1 MPCGYRSQR
10 ESFTN
15 FFKCRELLS
24 WLDSFLTYQP
34 RSSNWSLQLRV
45 RLITIRICIRKEY
58 GICDINL
65 QPIWPTVFLVCKN
78 PQFMNC
84 FEAKP
89 SDSQIYSP
97 PFEFEILNKGKKL
110 NKIKT
115 DKQTNKQKIGWGD
128 SLPDLLDIGGDNNSR
143 NRSSKWT
150 PFRRNEMTNHL
161 ETLIYTSIYLST
173 FRDRVMHV
181 YELNLLLL
189 AVQ

>member
-1 MPCGYRSQR
+1 MGVVSLYLETVYLELFKIKMAIINKRKPGLPTGYLRCVKLMWIFLLPLICFVEMFACSSYTRISTLSKDTVFVTVPCGYRSQR

-24 WLDSFLTYQP
+24 WLDSFPTYQP

-45 RLITIRICIRKEY
+45 RLIKIRICIRKES

-89 SDSQIYSP
+89 SDSRMYSH
-97 PFEFEILNKGKKL
+97 PFEFEILN
-110 NKIKT
+110 
-115 DKQTNKQKIGWGD
+115 
-128 SLPDLLDIGGDNNSR
+128 
-143 NRSSKWT
+143 
-150 PFRRNEMTNHL
+150 NEKNI
-161 ETLIYTSIYLST
+161 E
-173 FRDRVMHV
+173 
-181 YELNLLLL
+181 
-189 AVQ
+189 